1 MTTTRCLALL
11 LLLTVFARNAA
22 AQNFDTETD
31 TSKVR
36 AVPTVQ
42 PAPSFPG
49 GDLRTGQ
56 EGWVRINFIVND
68 EGRAIDPIIVDSVGG
83 APFETAA
90 LNTLNE
96 WRFEPAASGQE
107 IGNNQIDM
115 RFEIYRG
122 RELATSNFMRR
133 YRRIVTHLFNEETK
147 EARYQTDQAVE
158 LGGWNLYESV
168 MLNLMVGRVEGQEGD
183 LAEKLEF
190 YRRALR
196 VASNAALKGKDRRD
210 VFSRIFEAEH
220 SLGQYG
226 SALQTAAALG
236 AERDSKSDLEA
247 LQTRIDEIRSHIAG
261 GSPVVARCQLATA
274 CDCESGTALSVYQ
287 PARQQFSFANLEG
300 EVRNFEVR
308 CDTSRTGAPVEVGK
322 TYSLPADSENCSVYV
337 FGDDGASF
345 DLIEAGNEPLPD
357 DDAVSA
363 VVHNRAGLR

>member
-1 MTTTRCLALL
+1 MMKSARLALL
-11 LLLTVFARNAA
+11 LLVTVFAHDAV
-22 AQNFDTETD
+22 AQNFETETD

-56 EGWVRINFIVND
+56 EGWVRINFIVSD
-68 EGRAIDPIIVDSVGG
+68 DGRAIDPIIVDSVGG
-83 APFETAA
+83 EPFETAA
-90 LNTLNE
+90 LQTLND
-96 WRFEPAASGQE
+96 WRFEPAASGEE

-133 YRRIVTHLFNEETK
+133 YRRIVTHLFNEETT
-147 EARYQTDQAVE
+147 EARYQTNQAVE

-190 YRRALR
+190 YRRALG
-196 VASNAALKGKDRRD
+196 VASNAALNGKDRRD
-210 VFSRIFEAEH
+210 VLSRIFEAEH

-226 SALQTAAALG
+226 SALQTAEALA
-236 AERDSKSDLEA
+236 AERASKSA
-247 LQTRIDEIRSHIAG
+247 LQARIDEIKSRIANE
-261 GSPVVARCQLATA
+261 SRIVAKCQLAAA
-274 CDCESGTALSVYQ
+274 CDCASGRALSVYQ

-300 EVRNFEVR
+300 EVRNFEIR
-308 CDTSRTGAPVEVGK
+308 CDASRTGAPVETGR
-322 TYSLPADSENCSVYV
+322 TYSLPADGENCSVYV
-337 FGDDGASF
+337 FGDDGARF

-363 VVHNRAGLR
+363 VVDNRAGYR

>member
-1 MTTTRCLALL
+1 MMNSCRLALL
-11 LLLTVFARNAA
+11 LLVTVFAHDAV
-22 AQNFDTETD
+22 AQNFETETD

-56 EGWVRINFIVND
+56 EGWVRINFIVSD
-68 EGRAIDPIIVDSVGG
+68 DGRAIDPIIVDSVGG
-83 APFETAA
+83 EPFETTA
-90 LNTLNE
+90 LTTLNE
-96 WRFEPAASGQE
+96 WRFEPAASGEE
-107 IGNNQIDM
+107 IGNNLVDM

-133 YRRIVTHLFNEETK
+133 YRRIVTHLFNEETT

-196 VASNAALKGKDRRD
+196 VASSAALNGKDRRD
-210 VFSRIFEAEH
+210 VLSRIFEAEY

-226 SALQTAAALG
+226 SALQTAEALA
-236 AERDSKSDLEA
+236 AERGSKSDLEA
-247 LQTRIDEIRSHIAG
+247 LQARIDEIKSRIAD
-261 GSPVVARCQLATA
+261 GSQIVANCQLAAA
-274 CDCESGTALSVYQ
+274 CDCASGTALSIYQ

-300 EVRNFEVR
+300 EVRNFEIR
-308 CDTSRTGAPVEVGK
+308 CDASRTGAPVEIGK

-337 FGDDGASF
+337 FGDDGARF

-363 VVHNRAGLR
+363 VAHNRADYR